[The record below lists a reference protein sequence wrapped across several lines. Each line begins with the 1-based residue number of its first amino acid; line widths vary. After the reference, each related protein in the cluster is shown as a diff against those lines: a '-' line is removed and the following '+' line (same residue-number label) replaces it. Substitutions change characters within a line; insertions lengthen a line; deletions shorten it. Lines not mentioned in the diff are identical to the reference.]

1 MDSLHRI
8 FNEALLAH
16 QKTVELLPALLDPL
30 AVLGSTVI
38 QQLQNGHKL
47 LVFGNGGSAGDAQH
61 IAAELTGR
69 FVQERRGLPAIALTT
84 DTSALTS
91 IANDFGF
98 EHVFARQIEALARP
112 GDVALGIST
121 SGNSA
126 NVIQGLRRA
135 RQLGC
140 EVFGFSG
147 RDGGQMNALLES
159 HNLVV
164 PSPITARV
172 QECHI
177 LLGHILCEMVDTAFA
192 GEGA

>member
-1 MDSLHRI
+1 M
-8 FNEALLAH
+8 
-16 QKTVELLPALLDPL
+16 
-30 AVLGSTVI
+30 VLGTTLI
-38 QQLQNGHKL
+38 QQLQQGHKL

-84 DTSALTS
+84 DSSALTS

-126 NVIQGLRRA
+126 NVIHGLRRA